1 MQATGIMGGVG
12 NNTFAP
18 KSDYTREQSIMTM
31 MRLFDI
37 VK

>member
-1 MQATGIMGGVG
+1 MKGVG
-12 NNTFAP
+12 DNKFDPNGV
-18 KSDYTREQSIMTM
+18 YTREQSIVTM